1 MSDETHDERMMGDDQ
16 SSGELQAELMSGGEG
31 EFVLAEAPKPKNKG
45 LTVLLGVVLAGAC
58 AIYLTYFRHGPQS
71 AAAATNEQS
80 EQNSA
85 AISRFLEAGGENI
98 KLMERML
105 RSTEKVVQQFRSYP
119 STTQVPLAGLKANP
133 FRYEAIKGADPA
145 ADEELAR
152 KQRAEERAAVLK
164 SVQELQLQSIMCGE
178 SRRACMINNT
188 LYGEGQQVES
198 FTIEKITPDSVIVK
212 NGSYRFE
219 LKMQR

>member
-1 MSDETHDERMMGDDQ
+1 MSEEIQDMRATGEEPADFMGP
-16 SSGELQAELMSGGEG
+16 AES
-31 EFVLAEAPKPKNKG
+31 EFVVAEAPRPRNNAM
-45 LTVLLGVVLAGAC
+45 TVLLGVVLAGAC
-58 AIYLTYFRHGPQS
+58 VIYLMYFRGGPRT
-71 AAAATNEQS
+71 AAAAGNQS

-85 AISRFLEAGGENI
+85 TISRFLEAGGENI

-105 RSTEKVVQQFRSYP
+105 RGTEKVVQQFRNYP

-133 FRYEAIKGADPA
+133 FRYEPLKGADPA
-145 ADEELAR
+145 ADEELAKKHR
-152 KQRAEERAAVLK
+152 SEERAAVLK
-164 SVQELQLQSIMCGE
+164 AVQELQLQSIMHGTN
-178 SRRACMINNT
+178 RRACMINNT
-188 LYGEGQQVES
+188 LYSEGQQVES

>member
-1 MSDETHDERMMGDDQ
+1 MSEEMQDMRTTDEE
-16 SSGELQAELMSGGEG
+16 QAELTGAVES
-31 EFVLAEAPKPKNKG
+31 EFVVAEAPRPKNKAMT
-45 LTVLLGVVLAGAC
+45 LLLGVVLAGAC
-58 AIYLTYFRHGPQS
+58 VIYLMYFRGGPRS

-105 RSTEKVVQQFRSYP
+105 RGTEKVVQQFRNYP
-119 STTQVPLAGLKANP
+119 STTQIPLADLKANP
-133 FRYEAIKGADPA
+133 FRYAPPKGANPE
-145 ADEELAR
+145 ADEALAR
-152 KQRAEERAAVLK
+152 KHRAEERAAVLK
-164 SVQELQLQSIMCGE
+164 AVQELQLQSIMHGE
-178 SRRACMINNT
+178 NRRACMINNT
-188 LYGEGQQVES
+188 LYSEGQQVES